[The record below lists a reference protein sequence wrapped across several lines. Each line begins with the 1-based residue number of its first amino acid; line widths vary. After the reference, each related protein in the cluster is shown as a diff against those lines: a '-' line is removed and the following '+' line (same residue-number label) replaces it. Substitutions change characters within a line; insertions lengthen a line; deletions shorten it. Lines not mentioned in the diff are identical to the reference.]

1 MYFYRIMFVIL
12 ITTAFTFGN
21 SIASDPPVEKMV
33 FVTAGDHYQL
43 GVLVCNL
50 DDDKQKE
57 TGLEEGAF
65 ILDVLEDS
73 EAEAIGLKEG
83 DVITKLDGVAIKDAD
98 QLNDLVGDIK
108 EEKEVQLTVNRDKKE
123 INLKA
128 KLRKTDENKKFEV
141 TLDDDNLA
149 DVDVLPMRRDFNFLF
164 DDESGKGGFLG
175 VTAKNISESMLS
187 YFEVDYGVLVEE
199 VLKDTP
205 AEKAGLKAGDV
216 ITKINDRDVKDYDDL
231 IRTLNFYNP
240 GEKVTVYFSR
250 KGSKKNV
257 SVTLAEKEKHLP
269 RPERMMMNGDKSM
282 HWIDKDDNVKIRKR
296 IRRIP
301 EQIFEK
307 DKSRFHFIVI

>member
-250 KGSKKNV
+250 KGSKKNI

-307 DKSRFHFIVI
+307 DKSRFHIIVI

>member
-250 KGSKKNV
+250 KGSKKNI

>member
-307 DKSRFHFIVI
+307 DKSRFHIIVI